1 MPQLSQLSQV
11 YLSQFLWLAVAV
23 GFIFF
28 VIARGMVP
36 KIQATVD
43 EREKKIASNLE
54 QVQLARDEAEKA
66 ESAYREKMDASRS
79 EAMRLAQE
87 AKQAGAREAEKR
99 VGAASKSLDDK
110 LADAEA
116 KIRDSAAAAQAGI
129 ETVAVEATRDIFAK
143 LTGET
148 VPAAEATRAVKAV
161 LHG

>member
-11 YLSQFLWLAVAV
+11 YLSQFLWLAVALA
-23 GFIFF
+23 FIFF

-43 EREKKIASNLE
+43 QREKKIASDLE
-54 QVQLARDEAEKA
+54 QGQRARDEAEQA

-99 VGAASKSLDDK
+99 VAAASKSIDDK
-110 LADAEA
+110 LAKAEA
-116 KIRDSAAAAQAGI
+116 KIQEASESARAEI
-129 ETVAVEATRDIFAK
+129 EGVAVEATREIFAR
-143 LTGET
+143 LTGGT

-161 LHG
+161 LNG